1 MLGGEL
7 LATGSSS
14 CVFNPNFPCKKN
26 GIIDD
31 ERISK
36 IIYNPGAKEESQ
48 HERKMNEKIKKIRGY
63 SSWAVIFDQFCKPFP
78 KKVLSTYDK
87 RGMDNCLD
95 DEELVDEFDENSYMM
110 NGIYGG
116 ETMDDKFMSMFEGK
130 EMNVRQRDKKFLELM
145 KMMEP
150 LFLGL
155 TKMHDNKFIHNDI
168 KSINIVFHNGVF
180 KYIDFGLAGMLTNKD
195 HFKERSLDELRSNRI
210 YMYYPLEYLLYYA
223 TKNELNEEL
232 QQIDTGNV
240 RYNYDI
246 LSIIYMV
253 FGRDIKDIYNIT
265 VSQIKNKKINQTKM
279 IKGIDTYSLGILIP
293 LLFLRS
299 EVSYLLKEESELIND
314 FYNLFGQMITPL
326 PDYRI
331 SPQNAYKQFKKLLK
345 KYKNGFK
352 KRKKSIRKRTKK
364 RKKSIRKRTIQRR
377 GIRQG
382 SKNHL
387 T

>member
-1 MLGGEL
+1 
-7 LATGSSS
+7 
-14 CVFNPNFPCKKN
+14 
-26 GIIDD
+26 
-31 ERISK
+31 
-36 IIYNPGAKEESQ
+36 
-48 HERKMNEKIKKIRGY
+48 
-63 SSWAVIFDQFCKPFP
+63 
-78 KKVLSTYDK
+78 
-87 RGMDNCLD
+87 
-95 DEELVDEFDENSYMM
+95 
-110 NGIYGG
+110 
-116 ETMDDKFMSMFEGK
+116 
-130 EMNVRQRDKKFLELM
+130 
-145 KMMEP
+145 
-150 LFLGL
+150 
-155 TKMHDNKFIHNDI
+155 
-168 KSINIVFHNGVF
+168 
-180 KYIDFGLAGMLTNKD
+180 
-195 HFKERSLDELRSNRI
+195 
-210 YMYYPLEYLLYYA
+210 
-223 TKNELNEEL
+223 
-232 QQIDTGNV
+232 
-240 RYNYDI
+240 
-246 LSIIYMV
+246 MV

>member
-180 KYIDFGLAGMLTNKD
+180 KYIDFGLAGMLANKD

>member
-63 SSWAVIFDQFCKPFP
+63 YSWAVIFDQFCKPFP

-130 EMNVRQRDKKFLELM
+130 EMNVKQRDKQFLELM

-180 KYIDFGLAGMLTNKD
+180 KYIDFGLAGMLANKD

>member
-130 EMNVRQRDKKFLELM
+130 EMNVKQRDKQFLELM

-180 KYIDFGLAGMLTNKD
+180 KYIDFGLAGMLANKD

-352 KRKKSIRKRTKK
+352 KRKKSIRKRT
-364 RKKSIRKRTIQRR
+364 IQRR

>member
-130 EMNVRQRDKKFLELM
+130 EMNVKQRDKQFLELM

-352 KRKKSIRKRTKK
+352 KRKKSIRKRT
-364 RKKSIRKRTIQRR
+364 IQRR

>member
-1 MLGGEL
+1 MY
-7 LATGSSS
+7 
-14 CVFNPNFPCKKN
+14 NF
-26 GIIDD
+26 
-31 ERISK
+31 
-36 IIYNPGAKEESQ
+36 
-48 HERKMNEKIKKIRGY
+48 
-63 SSWAVIFDQFCKPFP
+63 
-78 KKVLSTYDK
+78 
-87 RGMDNCLD
+87 
-95 DEELVDEFDENSYMM
+95 
-110 NGIYGG
+110 
-116 ETMDDKFMSMFEGK
+116 
-130 EMNVRQRDKKFLELM
+130 
-145 KMMEP
+145 
-150 LFLGL
+150 
-155 TKMHDNKFIHNDI
+155 DI

-180 KYIDFGLAGMLTNKD
+180 KYIDFGLAGMLANKD

-352 KRKKSIRKRTKK
+352 KKSIRKRTKK
-364 RKKSIRKRTIQRR
+364 MKKSIRKRTIQRR

>member
-1 MLGGEL
+1 
-7 LATGSSS
+7 
-14 CVFNPNFPCKKN
+14 
-26 GIIDD
+26 
-31 ERISK
+31 
-36 IIYNPGAKEESQ
+36 
-48 HERKMNEKIKKIRGY
+48 
-63 SSWAVIFDQFCKPFP
+63 
-78 KKVLSTYDK
+78 
-87 RGMDNCLD
+87 MDNCLD

-352 KRKKSIRKRTKK
+352 KRKKSIRKRT
-364 RKKSIRKRTIQRR
+364 IQRR

>member
-130 EMNVRQRDKKFLELM
+130 EMNVKQRDKQFLELM

-180 KYIDFGLAGMLTNKD
+180 KYIDFGLAGMLANKD

>member
-116 ETMDDKFMSMFEGK
+116 ETMEDKFMSMFEGK
-130 EMNVRQRDKKFLELM
+130 EMNVKQRDKQFLELM

>member
-352 KRKKSIRKRTKK
+352 KRKKSIRKRT
-364 RKKSIRKRTIQRR
+364 IQRR

>member
-78 KKVLSTYDK
+78 KKVLSTDDK

-352 KRKKSIRKRTKK
+352 KRKKSIRKRT
-364 RKKSIRKRTIQRR
+364 IQRR

>member
-130 EMNVRQRDKKFLELM
+130 EMNVKQRDKQFLELM